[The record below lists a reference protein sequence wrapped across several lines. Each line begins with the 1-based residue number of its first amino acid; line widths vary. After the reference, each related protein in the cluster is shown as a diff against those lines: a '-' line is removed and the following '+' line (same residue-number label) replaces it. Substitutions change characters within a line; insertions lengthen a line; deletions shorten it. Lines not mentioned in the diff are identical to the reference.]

1 MTSTI
6 NFEEIK
12 RKAMNGQLTYE
23 DAQAWVEELR
33 RLSRETEQLLK
44 MTYEATTDL
53 RKRRKLYDLYIRF
66 TLKNTSDLAD
76 KLREKG
82 EEVAKDENIR
92 SSFEKMGYR
101 IMELARH
108 GHRDIV
114 FGMILR
120 IFFAANKGVPEDLSR
135 IFQPVY
141 PDDVFRTLLYSF
153 LSGVF
158 SAISETGC
166 QNKGGE
172 A

>member
-1 MTSTI
+1 
-6 NFEEIK
+6 
-12 RKAMNGQLTYE
+12 
-23 DAQAWVEELR
+23 
-33 RLSRETEQLLK
+33 
-44 MTYEATTDL
+44 
-53 RKRRKLYDLYIRF
+53 
-66 TLKNTSDLAD
+66 
-76 KLREKG
+76 
-82 EEVAKDENIR
+82 
-92 SSFEKMGYR
+92 
-101 IMELARH
+101 MELARH

-120 IFFAANKGVPEDLSR
+120 IFFAASKKVPEDLSR